1 MNKVLEV
8 KMRIKEDPHIMLNVS
23 NDSSIHMNVNAD
35 GRSDVKVINRL
46 DSTSTR
52 DALSANMGRVL
63 NDKIENSGF
72 ITEEVDPTVHDWAKE
87 STKPDYTPQEVG
99 AVDVDDELS
108 FAAID
113 AMFAAVFGGN

>member
-1 MNKVLEV
+1 
-8 KMRIKEDPHIMLNVS
+8 MRIKEDPHIMMNVS
-23 NDSSIHMNVNAD
+23 NDSEIHMQVNSD
-35 GRSDVKVINRL
+35 GRSDIKVVNNLESR
-46 DSTSTR
+46 STK

-72 ITEEVDPTVHDWAKE
+72 ITEEVDPTVHEWAKE